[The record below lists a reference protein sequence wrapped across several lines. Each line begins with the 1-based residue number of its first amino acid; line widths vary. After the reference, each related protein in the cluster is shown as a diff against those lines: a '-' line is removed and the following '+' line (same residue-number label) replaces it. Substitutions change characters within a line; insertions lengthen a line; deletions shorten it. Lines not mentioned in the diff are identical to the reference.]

1 MTSYS
6 LCLASRAPSPFALF
20 VLPFPAAAR
29 CLRIGLNKPA
39 LNQTAGQEGLCDPG
53 SVAASSPDESGL
65 PGGGTREGRDRGK
78 RGEEAG
84 RAGRDGGGTV
94 EGLSK

>member
-39 LNQTAGQEGLCDPG
+39 LNQTAEQEGLCDPG

-65 PGGGTREGRDRGK
+65 PGGGGRERGGM
-78 RGEEAG
+78 GEERG
-84 RAGRDGGGTV
+84 GIGEGWGVGGTV